1 MLGFFN
7 RAIADWNAWESDLK
21 QVLVEAKAE
30 GWSVQDRSTFFGVR
44 LVLTRGVATATYN
57 GPMSGAAESVKAIV
71 QFCKAE

>member
-1 MLGFFN
+1 MRSLTSWDSQPH
-7 RAIADWNAWESDLK
+7 RAVSNPLLSSPTCSEDGGTPRI
-21 QVLVEAKAE
+21 
-30 GWSVQDRSTFFGVR
+30 FFGVR

>member
-30 GWSVQDRSTFFGVR
+30 GSMTPTFKRWG
-44 LVLTRGVATATYN
+44 
-57 GPMSGAAESVKAIV
+57 SGRR
-71 QFCKAE
+71 